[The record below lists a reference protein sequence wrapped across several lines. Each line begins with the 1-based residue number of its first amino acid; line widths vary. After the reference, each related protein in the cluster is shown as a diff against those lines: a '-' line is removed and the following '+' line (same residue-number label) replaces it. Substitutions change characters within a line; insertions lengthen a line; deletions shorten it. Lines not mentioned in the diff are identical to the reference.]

1 MTIARLT
8 TSWPPR
14 IGHPSKGD
22 TVIRPG
28 LDDIA
33 VGAEIWAGA
42 VYHFTLHLRK
52 SDATEYA
59 VLIYLPDQL
68 LLGKA
73 VSAINAYRVITLGQV
88 GELDIP

>member
-1 MTIARLT
+1 M
-8 TSWPPR
+8 
-14 IGHPSKGD
+14 
-22 TVIRPG
+22 
-28 LDDIA
+28 
-33 VGAEIWAGA
+33 WAGA

-73 VSAINAYRVITLGQV
+73 VSAINAHRVITLGQV